1 MKLSATNRIP
11 QNLQFKGVTPNKLTK
26 TAYSALFTLT
36 LLSGGN
42 KIIQDTFTKEQKTK
56 TEQPGQYNSVNK
68 AQSVYTDMWGRSWVP
83 YSEYQEL
90 EDKTYNAEI
99 EKNELESE
107 SDRINDLYYQTEDYY
122 LRLKEKY
129 ETIQKDLETQSI
141 RQEYRIDK
149 INETEENIIK
159 KLDRLLECFFMGLF
173 PAFALTLGI
182 GTIRKL
188 NKMDDKNNYL
198 RK

>member
-1 MKLSATNRIP
+1 
-11 QNLQFKGVTPNKLTK
+11 
-26 TAYSALFTLT
+26 
-36 LLSGGN
+36 
-42 KIIQDTFTKEQKTK
+42 
-56 TEQPGQYNSVNK
+56 
-68 AQSVYTDMWGRSWVP
+68 MWGRSWVP